1 MRGTGPQG
9 GGRSSVPSLTSSI
22 NWIWHHPRSH
32 YRNVGEAGA
41 GVSRSGW
48 LIPGSHRT
56 SPRSAEV
63 TTIVPS
69 GNAENLRNI
78 TESGLRRI
86 RRWSGRSGPIVETLS
101 RSWRPS
107 GRSHDAA
114 SRCRCWIGPAG
125 RGGSAVTEIHVEG
138 RAVTE
143 SELTAIAERGRKAR
157 ENLINAL
164 RECGDLADGV
174 ATFEGQELIEV
185 LDYLDSLRFVM
196 AESGQI
202 LAGVVRGDQG

>member
-1 MRGTGPQG
+1 M
-9 GGRSSVPSLTSSI
+9 
-22 NWIWHHPRSH
+22 
-32 YRNVGEAGA
+32 
-41 GVSRSGW
+41 
-48 LIPGSHRT
+48 
-56 SPRSAEV
+56 
-63 TTIVPS
+63 
-69 GNAENLRNI
+69 
-78 TESGLRRI
+78 
-86 RRWSGRSGPIVETLS
+86 
-101 RSWRPS
+101 
-107 GRSHDAA
+107 
-114 SRCRCWIGPAG
+114 
-125 RGGSAVTEIHVEG
+125 
-138 RAVTE
+138 TE